1 MVHYTDTL
9 GGINDPDEVA
19 AAVAR
24 NLADHRRRRGLS
36 LEQLAQRS
44 GVSKGML
51 VQIEQGRTNPSIA
64 TLCRIANAL
73 GVTVSRFVEAGEEPL
88 ARLIPASEAIEVW
101 QGRRGSRGKLL
112 VGFETPSLLEVW
124 DWDLAPGE
132 SYEGLAHPAGTR
144 EVLHVQEGELVLTA
158 DGTQH
163 RAGATDTLMFQADR
177 PHRYT
182 NEGSKRLRFL
192 MVVTEPPLGS
202 GRNRR
207 AKTARE
213 E

>member
-1 MVHYTDTL
+1 MDD
-9 GGINDPDEVA
+9 I
-19 AAVAR
+19 AVLTSRIAR
-24 NLADHRRRRGLS
+24 SLNQVRASRGLTFD
-36 LEQLAQRS
+36 QLARKS

-73 GVTVSRFVEAGEEPL
+73 GVTVSRFVEAGEEPP
-88 ARLIPASEAIEVW
+88 ARLIPASEAIELW

>member
-1 MVHYTDTL
+1 M
-9 GGINDPDEVA
+9 DEIA
-19 AAVAR
+19 ALNSRIAR
-24 NLADHRRRRGLS
+24 S
-36 LEQLAQRS
+36 LNQVRTSRSLTFDQLARKS

-51 VQIEQGRTNPSIA
+51 VQIEQGRTNPSVA

-73 GVTVSRFVEAGEEPL
+73 GVTVSRFVEPGEEPA
-88 ARLIPASEAIEVW
+88 ARLIPASEAIELW

-112 VGFETPSLLEVW
+112 VGFDTPSLLEVW

-132 SYEGLAHPAGTR
+132 SYDGLPHPSGTR
-144 EVLHVQEGELVLTA
+144 EVLYVQEGELVLTT
-158 DGTQH
+158 DGVEH

-177 PHRYT
+177 PHRYA

-192 MVVTEPPLGS
+192 MVVTEPPLVP
-202 GRNRR
+202 GRSRR

>member
-1 MVHYTDTL
+1 MDD
-9 GGINDPDEVA
+9 I
-19 AAVAR
+19 AVLNSRIAR
-24 NLADHRRRRGLS
+24 SLNQVRASRGLTFD
-36 LEQLAQRS
+36 QLARKS

-73 GVTVSRFVEAGEEPL
+73 GVTVSRFVEAGEEPP
-88 ARLIPASEAIEVW
+88 ARLIPASEAIELW

-158 DGTQH
+158 DGAQH
-163 RAGATDTLMFQADR
+163 RARATDTLMFQADR

-192 MVVTEPPLGS
+192 MVVTEPPLAP

-207 AKTARE
+207 PKTARE